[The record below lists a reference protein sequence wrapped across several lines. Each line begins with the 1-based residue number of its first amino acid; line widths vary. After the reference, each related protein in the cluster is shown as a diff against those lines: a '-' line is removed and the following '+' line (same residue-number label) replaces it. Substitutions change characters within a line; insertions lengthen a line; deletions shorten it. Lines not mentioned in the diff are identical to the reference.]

1 MPLGSVGRSE
11 AEEVVHQLR
20 GRGYQP
26 VQVLEQGYVERLSG
40 VRVERSGSDVIV
52 DILFGA

>member
-1 MPLGSVGRSE
+1 VANDSE

-26 VQVLEQGYVERLSG
+26 VQVLEQGYVERLSS
-40 VRVERSGSDVIV
+40 VRVERSGSEVIV
-52 DILFGA
+52 DLVRL